1 VIAALLV
8 GIVGIGVAFAV
19 QQTYE
24 GCACIVRRA
33 DAVDDAEEE
42 RYEDPAL
49 FAAGGVGTVTATV
62 TTLDAA
68 PRRVRQAASAS
79 CTSFTT
85 SC

>member
-1 VIAALLV
+1 MIAAILV
-8 GIVGIGVAFAV
+8 GIVGVGVAFAV

-49 FAAGGVGTVTATV
+49 FAAQ
-62 TTLDAA
+62 L
-68 PRRVRQAASAS
+68 PP
-79 CTSFTT
+79 
-85 SC
+85 